1 MSDNGDYGVFT
12 TTVESLDEARDL
24 ARQIVDSRLA
34 ACVHVSPVESVYRW
48 KGAVESATEHLLAA
62 KAPIAHAEK
71 LISFIRDRHNYDVPE
86 VIVVPISGG
95 SEAYMDWLKQET
107 RN

>member
-1 MSDNGDYGVFT
+1 MSDSSDFGVIT
-12 TTVESLDEARDL
+12 TTVESVDQARDL

-48 KGAVESATEHLLAA
+48 KGVVESATEHLLAA
-62 KAPIAHAEK
+62 KAPLKKVEK
-71 LISFIRDRHNYDVPE
+71 LISFIRDRHTYDVPE
-86 VIVVPISGG
+86 IIVVPISGG
-95 SEAYMDWLKQET
+95 SEAYLEWLKQET

>member
-1 MSDNGDYGVFT
+1 MSDSGDFGVIT
-12 TTVESLDEARDL
+12 TTVESLDQARDL

-62 KAPIAHAEK
+62 KAPIKHADK
-71 LISFIRDRHNYDVPE
+71 LITFIRDRHTYDVPE
-86 VIVVPISGG
+86 IIVVPIAGG
-95 SEAYMDWLKQET
+95 SDAYMAWLEQET